1 MTSQVLNTSDPQ
13 SLLPDQYFSGEA
25 RMPGLDGER
34 RLMLAVLEDAVI
46 VYQRYALS
54 RDPEKRQ
61 ECNEAREWIGSHD
74 TTWPFSFDNIC
85 NVLGID
91 PEYIRAGLRA
101 HDVRSR
107 KSALPQREPRIMPL
121 LSRRSVRAVDVSVEE
136 TIEIDSKQD
145 DLQIAS

>member
-1 MTSQVLNTSDPQ
+1 MSSEAVNTSDPQ

-34 RLMLAVLEDAVI
+34 RLMLAVLEDAVL

-61 ECNEAREWIGSHD
+61 ECKDAREWIASHD

-91 PEYIRAGLRA
+91 PEYVRSGLAA
-101 HDVRSR
+101 HDVRNRS
-107 KSALPQREPRIMPL
+107 KSSLPQRAPRIVPL
-121 LSRRSVRAVDVSVEE
+121 LAHRESRGAASGTTKEALL
-136 TIEIDSKQD
+136 K
-145 DLQIAS
+145 IAS